1 MNKGLKI
8 VEKHSLWIR
17 WTHWINFPV
26 LTAMIWSGVL
36 IYWAH
41 QAYPPFFP
49 KGFFQVLNADGN
61 LAEGMAL
68 HFTLAWIFTLNGI
81 AYGAYLLL
89 SKSWKD
95 LVPTSRDLRNLGP
108 VLLHELG
115 LSKDA
120 PPQSGKFNPAQQLAY
135 LSVSV
140 MGLLSVLTGLVIYK
154 PIQLHALTRLMGG
167 YETARLIHFILTLSY
182 VGFFVIHVT
191 QVIRAGLT
199 NFQSMVSGF
208 EVHKK

>member
-1 MNKGLKI
+1 MKDTLKI

-26 LTAMIWSGVL
+26 LTAMIWSGTL

-49 KGFFQVLNADGN
+49 QGFFQILNADGN

-68 HFTLAWIFTLNGI
+68 HFTLAWLFTLNGL
-81 AYGAYLLL
+81 AYGGYLLL
-89 SKSWKD
+89 SGSWRE
-95 LVPTSRDLRNLGP
+95 LVPNLTALKNLGP
-108 VLLHELG
+108 VLLHEIG
-115 LSKDA
+115 LRKNT
-120 PPQSGKFNPAQQLAY
+120 PPQTGKFNPAQQIAY
-135 LSVSV
+135 LSVSI
-140 MGLLSVLTGLVIYK
+140 MGVLSILTGLVIYK
-154 PIQLHALTRLMGG
+154 PVQLRALPRLFGG

-182 VGFFVIHVT
+182 VGFFVVHVT
-191 QVIRAGLT
+191 QVIRAGWN
-199 NFQSMVSGF
+199 NFRSMVSGF

>member
-1 MNKGLKI
+1 MKDVLKI

-26 LTAMIWSGVL
+26 LTAMIWSGML

-49 KGFFQVLNADGN
+49 KGFFQILNADGN

-68 HFTLAWIFTLNGI
+68 HFTLAWFFTLNGI
-81 AYGAYLLL
+81 AYGGYLLL
-89 SKSWKD
+89 SGSWRELIPNLTALKNI
-95 LVPTSRDLRNLGP
+95 VP
-108 VLLHELG
+108 VMLHEIG
-115 LSKDA
+115 LRKIG
-120 PPQSGKFNPAQQLAY
+120 PPQTGKFNPAQQIAY

-140 MGLLSVLTGLVIYK
+140 MGMLSVLTGLVIYK
-154 PIQLHALTRLMGG
+154 PVQLHGLTRLLGG
-167 YETARLIHFILTLSY
+167 YETARLIHFVLTLSY
-182 VGFFVIHVT
+182 VGFFVVHVT
-191 QVIRAGLT
+191 QVIRAGWN
-199 NFQSMVSGF
+199 NFRSMVSGF